1 MRKLHILLVDDDPFI
16 LTGIG
21 KDLSGEGYAVT
32 TADSGERAIEL
43 MNKTHFDL
51 VITDL
56 VMDRIDG
63 IQVLKAAKTKGPE
76 TMVLILTGYGD
87 MGSAIDALRLDADDY
102 MLKPCEPDEMKFR
115 VSRCF
120 ERLELARKL
129 KLYEKMLP
137 ICCVCKKIR
146 DDGGREPGTGPW
158 MSVEKFVWEKAG
170 IAPTSTY
177 CPHCA
182 DAAKKRWDSTERIP

>member
-32 TADSGERAIEL
+32 TTDSGERAIEL

-63 IQVLKAAKTKGPE
+63 IQVLKAAKTKSPE

-158 MSVEKFVWEKAG
+158 LSVEKFVWEKAG

-182 DAAKKRWDSTERIP
+182 EAAKKKMGLD

>member
-1 MRKLHILLVDDDPFI
+1 MREHHILLVDDDPFI

-21 KDLSGEGYAVT
+21 KDLSGEKYAVT
-32 TADSGERAIEL
+32 TADSGEQAIDL

-63 IQVLKAAKTKGPE
+63 IQVLKAAKSRNPE

-102 MLKPCEPDEMKFR
+102 MLKPCEPDEMRFR

-120 ERLELARKL
+120 ERLESARKL

-146 DDGGREPGTGPW
+146 DDSGREPGTGPW

-182 DAAKKRWDSTERIP
+182 EAAKKEIGLD

>member
-1 MRKLHILLVDDDPFI
+1 MQAYRILLVDDDPFI

-21 KDLSGEGYAVT
+21 KDLEGNGYAVT
-32 TADSGERAIEL
+32 AAESGERAVKLLEAD
-43 MNKTHFDL
+43 HFDL

-56 VMDRIDG
+56 VMDRVDG
-63 IQVLKAAKTKGPE
+63 IQVLKAAKNKNPE
-76 TMVLILTGYGD
+76 IIVLILTGYGD

-102 MLKPCEPDEMKFR
+102 LLKPCDPEELKLR

-120 ERLELARKL
+120 ERMELTRKL

-137 ICCVCKKIR
+137 VCCVCKKIR
-146 DDGGREPGTGPW
+146 DDSGREPGTGEW
-158 MSVEKFVWEKAG
+158 MSIEKYIWEKAG

-182 DAAKKRWDSTERIP
+182 QKTKKKMGLD

>member
-1 MRKLHILLVDDDPFI
+1 MRKFHILLVDDDPFI

-21 KDLSGEGYAVT
+21 KDLTGEGYLVT
-32 TADSGERAIEL
+32 TAESGETATARIADTE
-43 MNKTHFDL
+43 FDL

-56 VMDRIDG
+56 VMDQVDG
-63 IQVLKAAKTKGPE
+63 IGVLKAAKQKNPE

-87 MGSAIDALRLDADDY
+87 MTSAIDALRLNADDY
-102 MLKPCEPDEMKFR
+102 LLKPCDPEEMKFR
-115 VSRCF
+115 VARCF
-120 ERLELARKL
+120 ERLVSARKL
-129 KLYEKMLP
+129 KLYESMLP

-146 DDGGREPGTGPW
+146 DDSGRQPGTGPW

-177 CPHCA
+177 CPDCA
-182 DAAKKRWDSTERIP
+182 EVIKKEMGLT